1 MTAERVFLMI
11 IKQLSIFVENKRG
24 RLAEITGLLHEAQID
39 IRALCIADTKNFGIL
54 RLIVDDPDK
63 AEQVLKEND
72 CTVSLTN
79 VLTIRIDD
87 QPGGLATPMKILSDY
102 DISVEYMYAFIS
114 KDVNSAYVILRVDDN
129 DKAIEVFQKNDV
141 TMVSAEEIYNM

>member
-1 MTAERVFLMI
+1 MI

-24 RLAEITGLLHEAQID
+24 RLAEITELLHEAQVD
-39 IRALCIADTKNFGIL
+39 IRALCIADTKDFGIL
-54 RLIVDDPDK
+54 RL
-63 AEQVLKEND
+63 
-72 CTVSLTN
+72 TN
-79 VLTIRIDD
+79 FLTIRIDD
-87 QPGGLATPMKILSDY
+87 QPGGLATPMKILSDF

-129 DKAIEVFQKNDV
+129 DRAIEVLQKNGV

>member
-1 MTAERVFLMI
+1 MI

-24 RLAEITGLLHEAQID
+24 RLAEITELLHEAQVD
-39 IRALCIADTKNFGIL
+39 IRALCIADTKDFGIL

-63 AEQVLKEND
+63 AEKVLKEND

-87 QPGGLATPMKILSDY
+87 QPGGLATPMKILSDF

-129 DKAIEVFQKNDV
+129 DRAIEVLQKNGV